1 MKQNKKQTA
10 LTKVKDKG
18 QSSSVQPKAND
29 LEFDMLSAMDAHMR
43 LMMTIVTIIMTTTKL
58 LII

>member
-1 MKQNKKQTA
+1 M
-10 LTKVKDKG
+10 
-18 QSSSVQPKAND
+18 QPKAND